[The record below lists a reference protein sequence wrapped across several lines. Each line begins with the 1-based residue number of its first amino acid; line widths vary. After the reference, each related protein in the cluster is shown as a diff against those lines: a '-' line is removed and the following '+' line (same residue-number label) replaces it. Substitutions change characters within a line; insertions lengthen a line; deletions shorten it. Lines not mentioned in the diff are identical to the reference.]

1 MEQFKS
7 IEELTQIDE
16 RHLILGGLTGSIIS
30 LEKLHADLA
39 AETLNE
45 DVPDELKNQFNIA
58 RNMALY
64 TYYFY
69 ALAPEVHLK
78 TYTIIEHALSLKAQ
92 PKTHM
97 GLRKLLA
104 KAVKEGW
111 ICDSGFRH
119 LETTEPGNEWCQKM
133 VDVIPSMR
141 NSKAHGSN
149 MLVDEC
155 FHYVAVCAD
164 FLNQLYPKDKDIV
177 PHGEGE

>member
-7 IEELTQIDE
+7 IEELTQID
-16 RHLILGGLTGSIIS
+16 RKHLTLSTLTGQVID
-30 LEKLHADLA
+30 LEKLHAALA

-45 DVPDELKNQFNIA
+45 EVPDELKGQFNIA
-58 RNMALY
+58 KNMALY

-78 TYTIIEHALSLKAQ
+78 TYTVIEHALRLRVQ
-92 PKTHM
+92 PKGHM

-104 KAVKEGW
+104 KAVKDGW
-111 ICDSGFRH
+111 ICDAGFRH

-141 NSKAHGSN
+141 NSKAHGST
-149 MLVDEC
+149 MLVPDC
-155 FHYVAVCAD
+155 LHYISTCAD
-164 FLNQLYPKDKDIV
+164 FLNQLYPTDTNKETV
-177 PHGEGE
+177 